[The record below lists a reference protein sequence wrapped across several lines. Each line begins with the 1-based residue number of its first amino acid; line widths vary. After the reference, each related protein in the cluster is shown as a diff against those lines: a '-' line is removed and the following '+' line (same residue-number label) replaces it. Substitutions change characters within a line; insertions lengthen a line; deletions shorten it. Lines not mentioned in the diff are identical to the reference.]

1 MDNTLHLSPW
11 PNAINDWTFA
21 EVHLPKAFHSDQGFQ
36 STITSLK
43 TPPMNVRQQVGM
55 VLGNVSVGGV
65 WSQTNWDLIWTRPNS
80 VVLVPVWD
88 FPNKVGPLGLRVEH
102 GYGENRGMYA
112 TVLQV
117 QVAVRGSQTCEH
129 TAPVAAVSQVCD
141 QLSCLLAVPHAMPG
155 HPCLHATRPAI
166 PYATPISLAEHPE

>member
-1 MDNTLHLSPW
+1 MS
-11 PNAINDWTFA
+11 
-21 EVHLPKAFHSDQGFQ
+21 
-36 STITSLK
+36 
-43 TPPMNVRQQVGM
+43 
-55 VLGNVSVGGV
+55 
-65 WSQTNWDLIWTRPNS
+65 
-80 VVLVPVWD
+80 
-88 FPNKVGPLGLRVEH
+88 RVEH

-141 QLSCLLAVPHAMPG
+141 QLFCLLAVPHAMPG